1 MIYVSQITKK
11 AQKQLLEKDTEKKEF
26 KTLIN
31 FIKNS
36 IKSVSDEQRENDN
49 LFSFF
54 FYYFINKNFYIG
66 FKTST
71 KNSEFS
77 FKQVI
82 ILFDLLMH
90 KLVTLV
96 IMLCK
101 TYEKLCDSL
110 FTRFTVPKLA
120 FKEIKH

>member
-11 AQKQLLEKDTEKKEF
+11 AQKQLLEKDTKKKEF

-36 IKSVSDEQRENDN
+36 IKSVSDKQRENDN

-101 TYEKLCDSL
+101 TYEKL
-110 FTRFTVPKLA
+110 
-120 FKEIKH
+120 

>member
-1 MIYVSQITKK
+1 MIYVSHITKK
-11 AQKQLLEKDTEKKEF
+11 AQKQLLQKDTEKKEF

-36 IKSVSDEQRENDN
+36 IKSVSDEQRENDD
-49 LFSFF
+49 LFFFFFF

-101 TYEKLCDSL
+101 TYEKL
-110 FTRFTVPKLA
+110 
-120 FKEIKH
+120 